1 MIMQTFSFV
10 SVEKQ
15 VKVSDQVREIIY
27 TNYESMYHFFDKL
40 DVNILSYFLVTQSL
54 LCDSY

>member
-1 MIMQTFSFV
+1 MIMQTFFFV

-15 VKVSDQVREIIY
+15 VKVSDQVREILY